1 MFKLL
6 MQMRCHES
14 AANCLRRGTG
24 IDSILATGLNYLSPK
39 HLDMTTQ
46 QPFYFRFTMV
56 LLMLALIALF
66 FYFGSDFVVPFALSM
81 LIAILLMPVCNFLQR
96 KGLSR
101 LLAIL
106 LALLAAAIF
115 VGGILYFLSS
125 QIASF
130 LNDFDQIKKGINVHL
145 NTLQN
150 WIQQRFGLS
159 FQAQEDMLSNL
170 MASMK
175 DSGQG
180 AIGNTFASVTNVLVI
195 ITLLP
200 IYTFLLLYYRQ
211 LIRQFLIDVFS
222 NTPKHNVATIMNES
236 KMVVQ
241 SYMIGL
247 IIELIIVA
255 VINAVGFLI
264 LGIKYAIFL
273 AVFAAILNVLPYIGM
288 LIASIFCML
297 ITLTTS
303 TDIKD
308 PIWVLIVLVVVQF
321 VDNNIIMPNIVGA
334 KVKLNA
340 LMTIVGV
347 VIGGL
352 LCGIPGMFLSIPA
365 IAILKIIF
373 DRIEDLKPW
382 GRLLG
387 DENHSAT
394 KSKLSRKKGS
404 KA

>member
-1 MFKLL
+1 
-6 MQMRCHES
+6 
-14 AANCLRRGTG
+14 
-24 IDSILATGLNYLSPK
+24 
-39 HLDMTTQ
+39 MTQQ

-56 LLMLALIALF
+56 LLMLTLLALF
-66 FYFGSDFVVPFALSM
+66 ISFGSDLVVPFALAM

-96 KGLSR
+96 KGMPR
-101 LLAIL
+101 IWATL
-106 LALLAAAIF
+106 LALLAAALF
-115 VGGILYFLSS
+115 AGGIIYFLSS

-130 LNDFDQIKKGINVHL
+130 LNDMDQIKKGINAHL
-145 NTLQN
+145 NTVQR
-150 WIQQRFGLS
+150 WIRQQFGLS
-159 FQAQEDMLSNL
+159 FSEQEDMVNNVLS
-170 MASMK
+170 SMK
-175 DSGQG
+175 SSGQG
-180 AIGNTFASVTNVLVI
+180 AIGSTFSSLTNILTI

-200 IYTFLLLYYRQ
+200 IYTFLLLYYRG

-222 NTPKHNVATIMNES
+222 KTPKQEVATILNES
-236 KMVVQ
+236 RTVVQ
-241 SYMIGL
+241 SYMLGL

-255 VINAVGFLI
+255 TINSVGFLV

-273 AVFAAILNVLPYIGM
+273 AVFAAILNILPYVGM

-303 TDIKD
+303 TDIRE
-308 PIWVLIVLVVVQF
+308 PLWVLLVLLIVQF
-321 VDNNIIMPNIVGA
+321 IDNNIIMPKIVGS

-347 VIGGL
+347 VVGGL
-352 LCGIPGMFLSIPA
+352 LCGISGMFLSIPT

-387 DENHSAT
+387 DEQDSAT
-394 KSKLSRKKGS
+394 KSKAKGA
-404 KA
+404 KAASSQETQA

>member
-1 MFKLL
+1 M
-6 MQMRCHES
+6 
-14 AANCLRRGTG
+14 
-24 IDSILATGLNYLSPK
+24 PK
-39 HLDMTTQ
+39 QLHMTTQ

-56 LLMLALIALF
+56 LLMVALIALF
-66 FYFGSDFVVPFALSM
+66 IYFGSDLVVPFALSM

-96 KGLSR
+96 KGMPR
-101 LLAIL
+101 VPAIL
-106 LALLAAAIF
+106 LALLAAALF
-115 VGGILYFLSS
+115 AGGVLYFLSS

-130 LNDFDQIKKGINVHL
+130 LNDFDQIKKGINIHL
-145 NTLQN
+145 NTLQG
-150 WIQQRFGLS
+150 WIKQRFGFS
-159 FQAQEDMLSNL
+159 FREQQDMVNNL
-170 MASMK
+170 AASMK

-180 AIGNTFASVTNVLVI
+180 AIGNTFSSLSNVVVI

-211 LIRQFLIDVFS
+211 LIKQFFIDVFS
-222 NTPKHNVATIMNES
+222 NTPKNEVATILNES
-236 KMVVQ
+236 RVVV
-241 SYMIGL
+241 
-247 IIELIIVA
+247 IEFLIVA
-255 VINAVGFLI
+255 VINAIGFLI

-273 AVFAAILNVLPYIGM
+273 AVFAAVLNILPYIGM

-303 TDIKD
+303 TNISE
-308 PIWVLIVLVVVQF
+308 PIWVLVVLLVVQF
-321 VDNNIIMPNIVGA
+321 IDNNIIMPNIVGS

-347 VIGGL
+347 VVGGL
-352 LCGIPGMFLSIPA
+352 LCGISGMFLSIPA

-387 DENHSAT
+387 DE
-394 KSKLSRKKGS
+394 GS
-404 KA
+404 KGKDKTKVRAGKGAKS

>member
-1 MFKLL
+1 
-6 MQMRCHES
+6 
-14 AANCLRRGTG
+14 
-24 IDSILATGLNYLSPK
+24 
-39 HLDMTTQ
+39 MTQQ
-46 QPFYFRFTMV
+46 QPFYFRLTMV

-66 FYFGSDFVVPFALSM
+66 IYLGSDLVIPFALAM

-101 LLAIL
+101 VLSIL
-106 LALLAAAIF
+106 LALLIAAIF
-115 VGGILYFLSS
+115 IGGIIYFLSS

-130 LNDFDQIKKGINVHL
+130 FNDIDQIKKGINVHL
-145 NTLQN
+145 HTLQVWAKQN
-150 WIQQRFGLS
+150 FGLS
-159 FQAQEDMLSNL
+159 FREQENMVNNLLS
-170 MASMK
+170 SMK

-180 AIGNTFASVTNVLVI
+180 AIGNTFASLTNILVI

-222 NTPKHNVATIMNES
+222 NTPREEVATILNES
-236 KMVVQ
+236 RVVVQ
-241 SYMIGL
+241 SYMVGL
-247 IIELIIVA
+247 IIEFIIVA
-255 VINAVGFLI
+255 TINAVGFLV

-273 AVFAAILNVLPYIGM
+273 AVFAAVLNVLPYIGM

-303 TDIKD
+303 TDISD
-308 PIWVLIVLVVVQF
+308 PIWVLGVLLVVQF
-321 VDNNIIMPNIVGA
+321 IDNNIIMPNIVGA
-334 KVKLNA
+334 KVKLNT

-347 VIGGL
+347 VVGGL

-387 DENHSAT
+387 DEEVGSRSSEVRKA
-394 KSKLSRKKGS
+394 KRSKQ
-404 KA
+404 

>member
-1 MFKLL
+1 
-6 MQMRCHES
+6 
-14 AANCLRRGTG
+14 
-24 IDSILATGLNYLSPK
+24 
-39 HLDMTTQ
+39 MTTQ

-56 LLMLALIALF
+56 LLMVALIALF
-66 FYFGSDFVVPFALSM
+66 IYVGSDLVVPFALSM

-96 KGLSR
+96 KGMPR
-101 LLAIL
+101 VPAIL
-106 LALLAAAIF
+106 LALLAAALF
-115 VGGILYFLSS
+115 AGGVLYFLSS

-130 LNDFDQIKKGINVHL
+130 LNDFDQIKKGINIHL
-145 NTLQN
+145 NTLQG
-150 WIQQRFGLS
+150 WIKQRFGFS
-159 FQAQEDMLSNL
+159 FREQQDMVNNL
-170 MASMK
+170 VASMK

-180 AIGNTFASVTNVLVI
+180 AIGNTFSSLSNVVVI

-211 LIRQFLIDVFS
+211 LIKQFFIDVFS
-222 NTPKHNVATIMNES
+222 NTPKNEVATILNES
-236 KMVVQ
+236 RVVVQ
-241 SYMIGL
+241 SYMVGL
-247 IIELIIVA
+247 LIEFIIVA
-255 VINAVGFLI
+255 VINAIGFLI

-273 AVFAAILNVLPYIGM
+273 AVFAAVLNILPYIGM

-303 TDIKD
+303 TNISE
-308 PIWVLIVLVVVQF
+308 PIWVLVVLLVVQF
-321 VDNNIIMPNIVGA
+321 IDNNIIMPNIVGS

-347 VIGGL
+347 VVGGL
-352 LCGIPGMFLSIPA
+352 LCGVSGMFLSIPA

-387 DENHSAT
+387 DE
-394 KSKLSRKKGS
+394 GS
-404 KA
+404 KDKTKVRGGKGAKS